1 MSSLKCKG
9 RLCQKGK
16 QKLYVFIGRCNL
28 ASTDRGVAINDFPS
42 DQLLKAAAGPAEAF
56 LVRRRKREKSYQEWQ
71 SCSTLKDEN

>member
-16 QKLYVFIGRCNL
+16 QKLYAFIGRCNL

-56 LVRRRKREKSYQEWQ
+56 LVRRREREKSYQEWQ
-71 SCSTLKDEN
+71 